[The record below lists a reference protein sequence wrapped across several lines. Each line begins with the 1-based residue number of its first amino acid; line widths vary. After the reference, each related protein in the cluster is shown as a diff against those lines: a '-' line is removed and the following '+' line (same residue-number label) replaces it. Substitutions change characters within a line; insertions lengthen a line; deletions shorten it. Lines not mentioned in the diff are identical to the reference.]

1 MKYSGKLE
9 LTWVNKN
16 KELNIEPRILV
27 EDKTKSYGDP
37 HSGNMLIHGDNLVAL
52 KALEKDFAGKIKCVC
67 IDPPYNTGSAF
78 DKYDD
83 GVEQSIWLTLMY
95 NRLKML
101 YTLLRE
107 DGVIFISIDDH
118 EVAYLTVLLDEI
130 FGRNNFIANLATIMN
145 LKGNQDQFGFAGSH
159 EYTLVYAKNKELVK
173 LNKYDVD
180 EETLMNEWKED
191 SIGLFKKGA
200 TLRATGEESNR
211 EDRPKM
217 FYPIL
222 FKDGKVCSITE
233 EEHKGIYC
241 IETNEFNDA
250 FLDELVD
257 KYSKNGYEVILP
269 KNQDGSYGRWRW
281 GFETFY
287 NAFETEI
294 IVIDGRDGKSVY
306 KKQRPE
312 LGDLPTQKP
321 KSVFYKPEYSSG
333 NGTAQMKSIFGYNAF
348 PYPKPENLIADFLT
362 IATDEGDYVLDSF
375 LGSGTTAAV
384 AQKMNRKWIG
394 IELGDHAYTHCK
406 ARLDKVINGDERSGV
421 TKLFKWQGGGGY
433 KFFELAEPLL
443 VKNPIIPVFE
453 VNPSYTFEMVCEA
466 ICKIESFT
474 YSPADFYH
482 GYSSE
487 NRFIHITLE
496 YVNGEYVLELASKL
510 TDKQSL
516 IIYCLKHQRDIVLP
530 DNVEIKRIPKDIQTK
545 FSFERKDDW
554 YE

>member
-1 MKYSGKLE
+1 MPTLEWIGKEKVINHHQQVPYRVLEEKYTYNAK
-9 LTWVNKN
+9 
-16 KELNIEPRILV
+16 
-27 EDKTKSYGDP
+27 KSE
-37 HSGNMLIHGDNLVAL
+37 NMIICGDNLEAL
-52 KALEKDFAGKIKCVC
+52 KALLPKYEGRIKCIY

-101 YTLLRE
+101 HTLLRE
-107 DGVIFISIDDH
+107 DGIIIVSIDDH
-118 EVAYLTVLLDEI
+118 EVAYLTVIMDEI

-145 LKGNQDQFGFAGSH
+145 LKGNQDQYGFAGSH
-159 EYTLVYAKNKELVK
+159 EYTLVYAKNKEKAK
-173 LNKYDVD
+173 LNKFDVD
-180 EETLMNEWKED
+180 EERLLSEWKED
-191 SIGLFKKGA
+191 GIGLYKKGA

-222 FKDGKVCSITE
+222 CKDGKPFCITE
-233 EEHKGIYC
+233 EEYKKIYS
-241 IETNEFNDA
+241 IESNEFDDA
-250 FLDELVD
+250 FLQDLT
-257 KYSKNGYEVILP
+257 KNYLNKGFDVILP
-269 KNQDGSYGRWRW
+269 KNQDGTFGRWRW
-281 GFETFY
+281 GFDTFFASY
-287 NAFETEI
+287 DTEVI
-294 IVIDGRDGKSVY
+294 IIEGRDGKSVY

-312 LGDLPTQKP
+312 LGELPTQKP

-333 NGTAQMKSIFGYNAF
+333 NGTTQIKSIFGYNAF

-384 AQKMNRKWIG
+384 AHKMKRKWIG

-406 ARLDKVINGDERSGV
+406 VRIDKVINGDEQSGV
-421 TKLFKWQGGGGY
+421 TKLFKWKGGGGY
-433 KFFELAEPLL
+433 KFYELAEPLL
-443 VKNPIIPVFE
+443 VKNQIIPVYDI
-453 VNPSYTFEMVCEA
+453 NPTYTFEMVCQA

-474 YSPADFYH
+474 YAPADFYH
-482 GYSSE
+482 GYSTE
-487 NRFIHITLE
+487 NRFIHITLD

-510 TDKQSL
+510 TEKQSL
-516 IIYCLKHQRDIVLP
+516 IIYCLKHQKGIALP
-530 DNVEIKRIPKDIQTK
+530 DNIEIRRIPKDIQDRY
-545 FSFERKDDW
+545 SFERSDDW